1 MAVPANRAVWQDTF
15 GVPGVIRDCSLP
27 TSDGLGHDKV
37 LIKVHAWA
45 INPCDHMLQD
55 RNMAQYP
62 VILGCDVAGTVE
74 AVAPGSAA
82 TANFSIG
89 DRVFGFNFN
98 NGFQDY
104 VTVEHKLIARIPSG
118 MEYRDVVGF
127 GLCSATSAMF
137 LFGKNYLH
145 LDIPQLGAAKKE
157 KSVLIW
163 GGSSSVGSNA
173 IQLAAAAGYNII
185 STCSKRNFDYV
196 KGLGAVQ
203 VFDYNDLGVTE
214 KIAAELD
221 KGECAGIFMAAGLE
235 DGNVAAM
242 KVASAVKQKVKFA
255 SSNFIANLEDVPEGV
270 DIKQLTPETIVPFPK
285 CWFETTK
292 ATFEG
297 YLPEA
302 LAKVVYKV
310 APPPLVVNRK
320 GLEGI
325 QEAIDI
331 QRAISERGQEGVK
344 EAFERAEDGFK
355 QERTSVI
362 KVVVERP

>member
-1 MAVPANRAVWQDTF
+1 MAAPANRAVWQDTF
-15 GVPGVIRDCSLP
+15 GVPGVIRDHSRP
-27 TSDGLGHDKV
+27 TSDDLGDNKV

-74 AVAPGSAA
+74 AVVRGSTAA
-82 TANFSIG
+82 ANFSVG
-89 DRVFGFNFN
+89 DRVFGFNAN

-104 VTVEHKLIARIPSG
+104 VPVEHKLIAKIPG
-118 MEYRDVVGF
+118 DMAYRDAVGF

-137 LFGKNYLH
+137 LFGKDYLH
-145 LDIPQLGAAKKE
+145 LDIPELGAPKKS

-173 IQLAAAAGYNII
+173 IQLAAAAGYDVV

-196 KGLGAVQ
+196 KGLGAEQ
-203 VFDYNDLGVTE
+203 VFDYNDPEVTE
-214 KIAAELD
+214 KVVAQLD
-221 KGECAGIFMAAGLE
+221 KGDCAGIFMAAGLE
-235 DGNVAAM
+235 DGNAAALKVAA
-242 KVASAVKQKVKFA
+242 ATKQKVKFA
-255 SSNFIANLEDVPEGV
+255 SSNFIANLGDAPEGV
-270 DIKQLTPETIVPFPK
+270 DIKQLTPETFVPFPK

-297 YLPEA
+297 YLPAA
-302 LAKVVYKV
+302 LAKGAYKV
-310 APPPLVVNRK
+310 APPPLVVNKK
-320 GLEGI
+320 GLEGV
-325 QEAIDI
+325 QEAVDI
-331 QRAISERGQEGVK
+331 QRAVSEKGQAGVK
-344 EAFERAEDGFK
+344 EAFERAEGDFN